1 MCPQEPAASTQQP
14 PTPPVQQQARMN
26 VAPPCIQPA
35 PMPRMADYNGPLQ
48 KLVGTFARPLERK
61 AVHRR
66 RAIALA

>member
-1 MCPQEPAASTQQP
+1 
-14 PTPPVQQQARMN
+14 MN

-48 KLVGTFARPLERK
+48 KLVGTSPGRWNARQYI
-61 AVHRR
+61 RR